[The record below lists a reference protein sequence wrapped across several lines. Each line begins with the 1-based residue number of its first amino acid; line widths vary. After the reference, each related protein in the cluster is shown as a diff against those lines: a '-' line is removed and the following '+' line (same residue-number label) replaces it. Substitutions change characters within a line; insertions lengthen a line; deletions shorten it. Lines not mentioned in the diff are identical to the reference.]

1 MFGMKEKGTRKVV
14 FHIVEKR
21 NKDTLLPLIQNSVQ
35 RGCRVYSDCWRAY
48 STLQQQGYDHSTVNH
63 SLEFKAEDGTCTNE
77 IEGVWS
83 LVKLKIKSMKGILH
97 DKIGQL
103 LDEFTYRHRYGLSN
117 GDVYHRLVYDI
128 ARLSNSTDN
137 QK

>member
-1 MFGMKEKGTRKVV
+1 MFQWRVPGSPGRRVA
-14 FHIVEKR
+14 R
-21 NKDTLLPLIQNSVQ
+21 SP
-35 RGCRVYSDCWRAY
+35 GCRVARLPGDYMICFSGGFLGRRVAGSTSDSIYLVGCRVAR
-48 STLQQQGYDHSTVNH
+48 SPGCH
-63 SLEFKAEDGTCTNE
+63 C

-83 LVKLKIKSMKGILH
+83 LVKLKIKSMKGLLH

-117 GDVYHRLVYDI
+117 GDVYHKLVYDI
-128 ARLSNSTDN
+128 ARLNNSTDN